1 MKLGVMRYLVPVA
14 LLTLA
19 VTGDIL
25 VQRFEAA
32 SEWDSLIVAF
42 RAVRFGLF
50 FGAGAFLFGRRIRW
64 AFVSLWCLFCVVLAI
79 ECVARF
85 NFGMVLGGDWV
96 MILLASSGEEICEFS
111 RQFSLPVVLSVALAL
126 PLALAAWR
134 MLRRGRRSGIRFR
147 PCRGYRPRR
156 LAGGQGWR
164 TSRRLSSWRGRR
176 RSWWRRRVRANR
188 SRRDGATWTQSPSR

>member
-126 PLALAAWR
+126 PLALAAGVWA
-134 MLRRGRRSGIRFR
+134 FR
-147 PCRGYRPRR
+147 KAPYPRV
-156 LAGGQGWR
+156 
-164 TSRRLSSWRGRR
+164 SWRSVCVGL
-176 RSWWRRRVRANR
+176 VCLAPFAILDVN
-188 SRRDGATWTQSPSR
+188 